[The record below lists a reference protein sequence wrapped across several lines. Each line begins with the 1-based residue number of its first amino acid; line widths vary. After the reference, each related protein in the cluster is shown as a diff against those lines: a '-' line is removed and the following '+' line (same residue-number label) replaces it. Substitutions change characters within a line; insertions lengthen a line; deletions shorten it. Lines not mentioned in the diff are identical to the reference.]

1 MKMTF
6 HFIVWGTC
14 LVGPVA
20 AQISLATNKTLSASA
35 PGTASV
41 PSSNYTLT
49 PREWQELRIAR
60 QAAFKANPDFAT
72 QATEL
77 TTRMR
82 AFEAKLNAAIIK
94 IDPQTKLTVDRLE
107 GPQIKA
113 VPAASPSR

>member
-20 AQISLATNKTLSASA
+20 AQISLATNKTLSAS
-35 PGTASV
+35 ASV